1 MAHEQTTSSER
12 IAGSFR
18 DPSGYVFKKNG
29 AIFRAIDAGCQNILT
44 DLRERGLLQKLL
56 DKKLIVGTQF
66 VEEPKLKSE
75 LAREHPGYEN
85 FLQHELI
92 SPISYPYEWSVSM
105 LADAAIHTLD
115 LQLKLLEAGVS
126 LKDATAYNIQFVN
139 GRPVFIDLS
148 SFERPAR
155 LDVWF
160 ALGQFAQ
167 MFTFP
172 LLLFR
177 HHGWDFRSYFLGN
190 INGRDVEQVAAS
202 LGPLERWMPR
212 ALFDVTLPAMIQRR
226 ANAKS
231 GDGRAALEKTN
242 KNPKAQIMNLQRLRG
257 KLRKLATTYQPRG
270 VWSDYTSTCSYDSD
284 AEKAKKLLV
293 KEFLELAKPARVL
306 DMGCNTG
313 DYSFLAAETGA
324 SVVAADG
331 DQSAIE
337 ILYRR
342 LQSRPA
348 AISPM
353 VIDLSTP
360 SPAIGYRNLERPS
373 FFERLDVDCVLAL
386 ALIHHL
392 HVSGN
397 LSIPAIRDLFFD
409 MTRDYLVLEFVPT
422 DDVMFKKLL
431 QFRVNLFRDL
441 TLESCRKVLAEK
453 FDVVSEAP
461 IAGSP
466 RTLWLL
472 RKKRG

>member
-1 MAHEQTTSSER
+1 MAHESTASSER

-18 DPSGYVFKKNG
+18 DPSGYVFKRNG
-29 AIFRAIDAGCQNILT
+29 TIFRAIDSDCQRLMVE
-44 DLRERGLLQKLL
+44 LRNGGWLRQLLE
-56 DKKLIVGTQF
+56 KKLIVGTQF
-66 VEEPKLKSE
+66 VEDANLRSE

-85 FLQHELI
+85 FLRHELI
-92 SPISYPYEWSVSM
+92 APISYPYEWSVSM

-139 GRPVFIDLS
+139 GRPTFIDIS

-190 INGRDVEQVAAS
+190 INGRDVEQVARS
-202 LGPLERWMPR
+202 FGPLERWLPR
-212 ALFDVTLPAMIQRR
+212 ALFDVTLPAIFQRK
-226 ANAKS
+226 ANAQT
-231 GDGRAALEKTN
+231 GDGRATLEKPN
-242 KNPKAQIMNLQRLRG
+242 KNSSAQVMNLQRLRG
-257 KLRKLATTYQPRG
+257 KLRKLATTYKPRG
-270 VWSDYTSTCSYDSD
+270 VWSDYTSTCSYDSE

-293 KEFLELAKPARVL
+293 KEFLELAKPSRVL

-313 DYSFLAAETGA
+313 DYSFLATETGA
-324 SVVAADG
+324 SVIAADG

-342 LQSRPA
+342 LQARPA

-360 SPAIGYRNLERPS
+360 SPAIGHRNLERPS

-431 QFRVNLFRDL
+431 QFRANLFGSL
-441 TLESCRKVLAEK
+441 TLDSCRKVLAEK
-453 FDVVSEAP
+453 FDVVREAP
-461 IAGSP
+461 IPGSP

-472 RKKRG
+472 RKKRK